1 MKPNENGS
9 TKMKKI
15 NLDTL
20 INKVKD
26 TQTTTSSKVAQGK
39 FKAKVVGYKV
49 VNEIYND
56 KERTVAQFIVAFNS
70 TKEYTTFLNTR
81 TYNLVINERSALCIL
96 AKDVFDVEIKNTGD
110 INKFLEKMFSSS
122 IMIKVEEK
130 NGYATLDRI
139 IDTIDEE
146 VSIHETT
153 LPDYLKQV
161 YGKEPIDVQL
171 VEGYSFKSDSPKDP
185 LESKIEDVE
194 AKEEVQDADDFF
206 ESLNK

>member
-1 MKPNENGS
+1 
-9 TKMKKI
+9 MKKI

-26 TQTTTSSKVAQGK
+26 TQTNSSSKVANGK
-39 FKAKVVGYKV
+39 FKAKVIGYKV

-96 AKDVFDVEIKNTGD
+96 AKDVFDVEIKTTED

-153 LPDYLKQV
+153 LPDYLKLV
-161 YGKEPIDVQL
+161 YGKEAIDVQL
-171 VEGYSFKSDSPKDP
+171 VEGYSFKSDSPEDP

-194 AKEEVQDADDFF
+194 AKDDFKEEVQDADDFF
-206 ESLNK
+206 ESLDK

>member
-1 MKPNENGS
+1 
-9 TKMKKI
+9 MKKI

-20 INKVKD
+20 LTQVKN
-26 TQTTTSSKVAQGK
+26 TQSTSSSKVATGK
-39 FKAKVVGYKV
+39 FKAKVIGYKV

-96 AKDVFDVEIKNTGD
+96 AKDVFDIEITKQEHINT
-110 INKFLEKMFSSS
+110 FLEKMFSST

-146 VSIHETT
+146 VAINETT
-153 LPDYLKQV
+153 LPDYLRQV
-161 YGKEPIDVQL
+161 YGKEALDVQL
-171 VEGYSFKSDSPKDP
+171 VEGYSFKSDEPKDP
-185 LESKIEDVE
+185 LESNLEGTIEITDS
-194 AKEEVQDADDFF
+194 KEEVQDADTFF
-206 ESLNK
+206 ENINK